1 MKKILALLII
11 PLFLI
16 NIFAKEIEL
25 TKEEKQFLE
34 KHKTITLGT
43 DKSWIP
49 YVIKTDAETI
59 IGYDVSILN
68 KINKLTGSNFQLQL
82 GEWNNIVTKA
92 KNKKIDGL
100 STSIAHKEREKYFNF
115 SKPYIN
121 TYRILIVSSKNKDI
135 SSKKDLKDKV
145 VAIQKGNLLDKK
157 IATKWGAKIL
167 EVENTKELIDY
178 LIKEKVDALIGNET
192 SSYFFE
198 KSKLNYIKTID
209 IFNNYPVNLVFS
221 IRKDWP
227 EAISILNKGLDAIT
241 EIEKLSLRSEWFAT
255 LKIQDKKRINQTN
268 LIDKEIN
275 FLNSIKELKVCIDPN
290 WMPLE
295 KNEKGKHIGMTA
307 DYLKIIESKLDL
319 PIKFFPTK
327 TWTESLEAI
336 KEKKCDI
343 LSLAIPTEER
353 EKFLNFTQAYLE
365 TPLIIATRIDELFV
379 DDISSVKEK
388 IAIVENY
395 AYSEILKKNYPHLNL
410 ISVKDIKEGLEKVAK
425 KEVFGFIGVLSTVG
439 YNIQKDYFG
448 QLKIAGKFDE
458 KWKLGIAVQKDI
470 PILVG
475 ILNKT
480 IASISEEQH
489 QMIRNKWLTVKF
501 ENDLPEYFYEILIL
515 IITVLIIIILIN
527 VILSIEIK
535 KRKKIENN
543 LNRTISGA
551 RLGTWTWY
559 INTNINIINE
569 RWAEILGYKKEE
581 IENKDHTSF
590 IIEEDREKVK
600 KSLERHFEGLTK
612 NFEAQFRMKAKD
624 GSIKW
629 ILSNG
634 SVVKR
639 DNNGNPEIIAG
650 IHQDITKSKELE
662 IELQKQN
669 EFIVQQSRQA
679 AMGEMLEN
687 IAHQW
692 RQPLSVIT
700 TSASGVKLRTELNS
714 LSKEELF
721 EFMDQIL
728 KSGKFLS
735 NTIEDFRNF
744 FKKDKE
750 SIRIETKE
758 LISKSLQFLQSKIA
772 NRDIEIIYNITEE
785 EIYGYENELIQAL
798 INIFNNAVDS
808 LEKYEGN
815 RYIFVNIYEEDK
827 DTCIINIKDNG
838 KGIEEN
844 IIKRVFE
851 PYFTTKHQSQGTGIG
866 LFMTKEIIEKHFNG
880 KISVQNE
887 KFNFKDE
894 EYLGASFYIK
904 IPKSVDDNE
913 II

>member
-1 MKKILALLII
+1 MMKIIFLLI
-11 PLFLI
+11 PLFII
-16 NIFAKEIEL
+16 NLFAKEIVL
-25 TKEEKQFLE
+25 TEKEKQFLKE
-34 KHKTITLGT
+34 HKSIIIGT

-49 YVIKTDAETI
+49 YVVKTDADSI
-59 IGYDVSILN
+59 IGYDVSILE
-68 KINKLTGSNFQLQL
+68 KINKLTGLKL
-82 GEWNNIVTKA
+82 KLEVGDWDKIVQKA
-92 KNKKIDGL
+92 KNKKLDGL

-115 SKPYIN
+115 STPYIN
-121 TYRILIVSSKNKDI
+121 TYRILIVSAKNKSI
-135 SSKKDLKDKV
+135 KSKKDLKNKTIV
-145 VAIQKGNLLDKK
+145 IQKGNLLDKK
-157 IATKWGAKIL
+157 IAEKWGAKTL
-167 EVENTKELIDY
+167 EVEDTKDMIDY
-178 LIKEKVDALIGNET
+178 LIKEKADALIGNET
-192 SSYFFE
+192 SNYFFE
-198 KSKLNYIKTID
+198 KNKLNYIKTVD

-227 EAISILNKGLDAIT
+227 EAISIINKGLNAIN
-241 EIEKLSLRSEWFAT
+241 EIEKISLRSEWFT
-255 LKIQDKKRINQTN
+255 LPKIDTN
-268 LIDKEIN
+268 ENYQSNLTSKEIN
-275 FLNSIKELKVCIDPN
+275 FLNSIKELKVCIDPS

-295 KNEKGKHIGMTA
+295 KNEKGSHIGMTA
-307 DYLKIIESKLDL
+307 DYLKIIESKLNL
-319 PIKFFPTK
+319 PIVMFPTK
-327 TWTESLEAI
+327 TWDKSLEAI
-336 KEKKCDI
+336 KQKKCDI
-343 LSLAIPTEER
+343 LSLALSTKER
-353 EKFLNFTQAYLE
+353 RKFLNFTKPYLE
-365 TPLIIATRIDELFV
+365 TPLIIATRMDELFV
-379 DDISSVKEK
+379 DNISSVKEK

-395 AYSEILKKNYPHLNL
+395 AYGELLKKRYPHLKL
-410 ISVKDIKEGLEKVAK
+410 VFVKNIKEGLEKVLK
-425 KEVFGFIGVLSTVG
+425 KEVFGFIGILSTVG
-439 YNIQKDYFG
+439 YTIQKEYFG
-448 QLKIAGKFDE
+448 QVKIAGKFDE
-458 KWKLGIAVQKDI
+458 KWTLGIGIQKDI
-470 PILVG
+470 PILLG

-480 IASISEEQH
+480 IDSITEEQH
-489 QMIRNKWLTVKF
+489 QMIRNKWLSIKF
-501 ENDLPEYFYEILIL
+501 ENNLPKYFYEMLI
-515 IITVLIIIILIN
+515 IVITVLIVIILIN

-590 IIEEDREKVK
+590 IIKEDREKVK
-600 KSLERHFEGLTK
+600 KALEKHFKGETK
-612 NFEAQFRMKAKD
+612 NFETQFRMKAKD
-624 GSIKW
+624 GSYKW

-639 DNNGNPEIIAG
+639 DNKGNPEIIAG
-650 IHQDITKSKELE
+650 IHQDITKNKELE

-700 TSASGVKLRTELNS
+700 TSASGVKLRMELTD

-744 FKKDKE
+744 FKKDKD
-750 SIRIETKE
+750 SIEINTEE

-772 NRDIEIIYNITEE
+772 HRDIEIISNIS
-785 EIYGYENELIQAL
+785 IKRINGYENELIQGL

-808 LEKYEGN
+808 LEKKEGN
-815 RYIFVNIYEEDK
+815 RYIFVHIYEKDK
-827 DTCIINIKDNG
+827 NTCIINIKDNG
-838 KGIEEN
+838 NGIKEN

-880 KISVQNE
+880 KITVYNE
-887 KFNFKDE
+887 KFKFKNE
-894 EYLGASFYIK
+894 QHIGASFYIE
-904 IPKSVDDNE
+904 IPKSVDGNE
-913 II
+913 TI